1 MIWTAERNRQQGAL
15 VAAMYHELAAE
26 VLCDRKAVVVGGLP
40 CAPTGDALAQA
51 GVNPAGYVTI
61 SVGQIL
67 PQMAER
73 RMIPTVAG
81 LSPMEAADLAHTEAQ
96 FLAKRLGLR
105 GLGEG
110 RNLLWEVSFAAQH
123 CIESWIDAHRRA
135 GYTIA
140 GVFAEIS
147 IEESVQRTDA
157 EHRRGQNQYRHGLG
171 HGGRFIPPE
180 AIRALAD
187 TRPGP
192 AEPAS
197 DTCKVATPGG
207 DEQVIQTADPATE
220 VTELLSSYLAG
231 VISLEELSQQFQEQ
245 RWPAVPR
252 VCPGT
257 GGTSDRRPRTLR
269 PRVLRR
275 RSPCLRPR
283 LAHRHRLRGAR
294 NRSRPRTPQTQIPIP
309 HN

>member
-1 MIWTAERNRQQGAL
+1 MVIWTAERNRQQSAL
-15 VAAMYHELAAE
+15 VAAMYQELAAG
-26 VLCDRKAVVVGGLP
+26 VLCERKAVMAGGLP
-40 CAPTGDALAQA
+40 YAPTGDALAQA
-51 GVNPAGYVTI
+51 GVDPAGYVTI

-67 PQMAER
+67 PRMAER
-73 RMIPTVAG
+73 GMIPTVAG

-123 CIESWIDAHRRA
+123 CIESWIAAHRRA

-147 IEESVQRTDA
+147 IEESVQRADA
-157 EHRRGQNQYRHGLG
+157 EHRGGQDQYRDGQG

-187 TRPGP
+187 TGPGP

-197 DTCKVATPGG
+197 DISEAAAPGG
-207 DEQVIQTADPATE
+207 AEQVIQTADPATE

-231 VISLEELSQQFQEQ
+231 VISLEELSQRFEAQ

-252 VCPGT
+252 VCPPALEQAAPAIDDPEPYVPGSFDDVVRAYDLGWLT
-257 GGTSDRRPRTLR
+257 DTDYE
-269 PRVLRR
+269 VLATAA
-275 RSPCLRPR
+275 SH
-283 LAHRHRLRGAR
+283 AHRL
-294 NRSRPRTPQTQIPIP
+294 P
-309 HN
+309 